1 MKKAIKIVT
10 AVILMLISNF
20 AILANTVQ
28 AVGNGQVSVYTTGNL
43 SRMLRYD
50 GMLIKTANAVY
61 EENGNQYP
69 AYCLNKDLKGVGET
83 LLTYET
89 IVQEKITDVGLWRV
103 IINGYPYKSLEELGV
118 ASYDEAYTA
127 TKQAIYCHIYNRTT
141 EKYTGVGE
149 SGQRVVNAMNIILT
163 NARQTTENPGENQI
177 TIEQNEKWQV
187 DSKNKNYISKEY
199 QIKSNTNISQY
210 SIELEGAP
218 EDTIITDLENNVKQ
232 TFSSNE
238 KFKILIP
245 ILKLQE
251 SGNFKI
257 NIKTQMETKPIFYGK
272 APSSEL
278 QDYALTAF
286 RYENIDTE
294 LMQEYSKNDTKIIVE
309 KEDEET
315 HEKIK
320 GAVFEILDE
329 NQKLITTETTNENGI
344 IELKSILPGTYYIK
358 EIKAPDGYEIN
369 EQLTKIEI
377 QLNEQ
382 KEVVIGNKKI
392 EIIEIK
398 EEPEILEEPEVV
410 EEVRKLPVTGM

>member
-1 MKKAIKIVT
+1 
-10 AVILMLISNF
+10 MLISNF

-28 AVGNGQVSVYTTGNL
+28 AVGNGQVSIYTTGNL

-50 GMLIKTANAVY
+50 GILIKTANAVY

-89 IVQEKITDVGLWRV
+89 TVQEKITDVGLWRV

-127 TKQAIYCHIYNRTT
+127 TKQAIYCYIYNRTT

-149 SGQRVVNAMNIILT
+149 AGQRVVNAMNIILT
-163 NARQTTENPGENQI
+163 NAGQTTENPGENQI
-177 TIEQNEKWQV
+177 IVEQSEKWQI
-187 DSKNKNYISKEY
+187 DSKNKKYISKEY

-210 SIELEGAP
+210 SIQLEGAP

-232 TFSSNE
+232 TFNSKE

-245 ILKLQE
+245 ILNLQK

-286 RYENIDTE
+286 RYEDIDTE
-294 LMQEYSKNDTKIIVE
+294 IMQEYNKNDTKIIVE

-320 GAVFEILDE
+320 GAVFEILNE
-329 NQKLITTETTNENGI
+329 NQELITIEATNENGI

-358 EIKAPDGYEIN
+358 EIEAPEGYEIN
-369 EQLTKIEI
+369 QQVVKIEI
-377 QLNEQ
+377 KLNEQ
-382 KEVVIGNKKI
+382 KEVLIGNKKV
-392 EIIEIK
+392 EIVEVK
-398 EEPEILEEPEVV
+398 EEPEIIEVV
-410 EEVRKLPVTGM
+410 EEIHKLPVTGM